1 MGYEVIKL
9 ELIEWLTKLQDV
21 TTLKYLKLVKDS
33 RISGH
38 DWWNDL
44 TEDQKKGVER
54 GIKEIKEGKIVA
66 HEDVI
71 KKYGL

>member
-33 RISGH
+33 QISGH